1 MEYGWPL
8 PKRISYL
15 DELRK
20 VDDPKKP
27 KYPLVFQNERQ
38 FFTIHKVPVGLPRY
52 RLANGRTQAS
62 QESFLSKNNT
72 YPSDFFDRDE
82 ENIEAQE
89 IQHKLLKELLG
100 SGDKDI
106 IKFFREN
113 KQIEPLILTHTG
125 FVVNGNRRL
134 CTFRELLNEDE
145 NKYQHFQHIEVIIL
159 DPCEEKDID
168 ELEARLQID
177 TDIRADYNWISE
189 ACMLRN
195 RHTKH
200 GYTIERLAT
209 IYGKSA
215 SEIQDVLDTLH
226 HVDMYLESQGKS
238 KQYELV
244 NKQEYAFKQLKK
256 SRNRVKDP
264 SKKSIF
270 TSIVYTLLSNPTES
284 GRLWGAIPA
293 VEENL
298 DKIITVLQDELEIE
312 SDVELDNDIDLLD
325 DEQSELESL
334 IIALSDKE
342 NNERVIEIVD
352 DVIREQ
358 KETEKENKNKRYV
371 LSQINKANTAI
382 KNAINGL
389 NNETDTTGIMSQL
402 AELESSIEKLRE
414 LLKSHVV
421 H

>member
-20 VDDPKKP
+20 IDDPNKP
-27 KYPLVFQNERQ
+27 KHPLVFQNERQ
-38 FFTIHKVPVGLPRY
+38 YFTIHKVPVGLPKY

-62 QESFLSKNNT
+62 QESFLSKNSN
-72 YPSDFFDRDE
+72 YPSDLFEKDE

-100 SGDKDI
+100 TGEKDI
-106 IKFFREN
+106 VKFFRKN
-113 KQIEPLILTHTG
+113 KQVEPLILTHTG

-134 CTFRELLNEDE
+134 CTYRELLIEDE
-145 NKYQHFQHIEVIIL
+145 NKYQHFQHVEVIIL

-200 GYTIERLAT
+200 GYSIERLAS
-209 IYGKSA
+209 IYGKTTA
-215 SEIQDVLDTLH
+215 EIQDVLDTLH

-256 SRNRVKDP
+256 SRNKVKDP
-264 SKKSIF
+264 SKKTVF
-270 TSIVYTLLSNPTES
+270 TSIAYTLLSNPTES

-293 VEENL
+293 VETHL
-298 DKIITVLQDELEIE
+298 DKIIENLQEELELPDELAP
-312 SDVELDNDIDLLD
+312 DDDIDLLD
-325 DEQSELESL
+325 DEQNDLEAL
-334 IIALSDKE
+334 IIALSE
-342 NNERVIEIVD
+342 PYNNDHVIEIVD
-352 DVIREQ
+352 DVIREE
-358 KETEKENKNKRYV
+358 KETEKENRNKKYV
-371 LSQINKANTAI
+371 LSQINKANTAL
-382 KNAINGL
+382 KNAINGF
-389 NNETDTTGIMSQL
+389 NSDTERIGIESQL
-402 AELESSIEKLRE
+402 SELQSSIEKIRE
-414 LLKSHVV
+414 LLN
-421 H
+421 

>member
-1 MEYGWPL
+1 MEFGWPL

-15 DELRK
+15 EELRK
-20 VDDPKKP
+20 VDDSKKP

-52 RLANGRTQAS
+52 RLANGRTQAF
-62 QESFLSKNNT
+62 QESFLSKNSS
-72 YPSDFFDRDE
+72 YPTDFFERDD

-100 SGDKDI
+100 TGDKNI
-106 IKFFREN
+106 IKFFKDKE
-113 KQIEPLILTHTG
+113 QIEPLILTHTG

-134 CTFRELLNEDE
+134 CSFRELLNEDE
-145 NKYQHFQHIEVIIL
+145 NKYQKFQYIEVIIL

-195 RHTKH
+195 RHMKH

-209 IYGKSA
+209 IYGKSN

-244 NKQEYAFKQLKK
+244 NKQEFAFKQLKK
-256 SRNRVKDP
+256 SRNKVKDP
-264 SKKSIF
+264 GKKTVF
-270 TSIVYTLLSNPTES
+270 TSIAYTLLSNPTES

-298 DKIITVLQDELEIE
+298 DKIITILQDELEIDE
-312 SDVELDNDIDLLD
+312 QIQLDDDIDLLD

-334 IIALSDKE
+334 IIALREQD
-342 NNERVIEIVD
+342 NNDRVIEVVD

-358 KETEKENKNKRYV
+358 KETEKEIKNKKFV
-371 LSQINKANTAI
+371 LAQINKANTAL
-382 KNAINGL
+382 KNAIIGF
-389 NNETDTTGIMSQL
+389 NNETDTTGILSQIT
-402 AELESSIEKLRE
+402 ELELSIDKLRE
-414 LLKSHVV
+414 LLN
-421 H
+421 